1 MTDIENPFSVSPQFK
16 EITPVLVHGLVET
29 MAFIGVPIMGDCSE
43 PVIVHACM
51 EFSRRVTGLGMEDAS
66 YGTVWELSVL
76 AHKLSTKGEVPFT
89 PFDIATNCGDDG
101 CDVDHG
107 MQTRTVNDFFEA
119 SVSGDHSQA
128 VAAYTRH
135 VRRDPVEEW
144 ADSRVQ
150 YLAMLL
156 VHVAERV
163 SDFRSG
169 NIDHMPSLDTPAP
182 E

>member
-16 EITPVLVHGLVET
+16 EITPVLVHGLIET
-29 MAFIGVPIMGDCSE
+29 MAFIGVPVMGDCSE
-43 PVIVHACM
+43 PVIVHACT

-66 YGTVWELSVL
+66 YGSVWELSVL
-76 AHKLSTKGEVPFT
+76 VHKLATKGDVQFYPY
-89 PFDIATNCGDDG
+89 DIATTCGDDDCG
-101 CDVDHG
+101 VDHG
-107 MQTRTVNDFFEA
+107 AQTRTVNSFFRA
-119 SVSGDHSQA
+119 A
-128 VAAYTRH
+128 VEGNHAAAVGAYTRH

-150 YLAMLL
+150 YLAMLC

-163 SDFRSG
+163 SDHRSG
-169 NIDHMPSLDTPAP
+169 LSHDMPNLEAPAP